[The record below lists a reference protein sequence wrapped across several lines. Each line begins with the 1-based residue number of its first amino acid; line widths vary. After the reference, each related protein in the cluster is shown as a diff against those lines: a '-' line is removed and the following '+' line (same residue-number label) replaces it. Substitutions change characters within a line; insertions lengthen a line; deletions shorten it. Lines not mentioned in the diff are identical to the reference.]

1 VREAVTI
8 TIEQILKASALLDA
22 ADVPQEGRVLR
33 CMGKHINE
41 LRAQAGAR
49 PLNWIE
55 ENEAYEAMHKDGLW
69 RISKLVVE

>member
-1 VREAVTI
+1 
-8 TIEQILKASALLDA
+8 
-22 ADVPQEGRVLR
+22 
-33 CMGKHINE
+33 MGKHINE